1 MKKLRLLFIVCA
13 IFLLPQAALAAT
25 ADNAA
30 VHTVSVQGSAALA
43 AAPDQASIAIGV
55 TSNAATAAEAQQK
68 NAAIATAIRDSLK
81 EKGISTSDIQTQNYS
96 FYPVYSEEKNHGNDI
111 IGYTVDNTVSVT
123 INDVKAVG
131 DIIDTAIACGANK
144 INSIDFTVKN
154 TDQIQQNAI
163 KAAVRDARKKADLL
177 ASAAG
182 KHIINVLS
190 IQENGTRIESRQFG
204 QMLLNKAAA
213 DSTPIEGGNVNVS
226 ASVQIEFIM
235 D

>member
-1 MKKLRLLFIVCA
+1 M
-13 IFLLPQAALAAT
+13 
-25 ADNAA
+25 
-30 VHTVSVQGSAALA
+30 
-43 AAPDQASIAIGV
+43 
-55 TSNAATAAEAQQK
+55 
-68 NAAIATAIRDSLK
+68 
-81 EKGISTSDIQTQNYS
+81 
-96 FYPVYSEEKNHGNDI
+96 
-111 IGYTVDNTVSVT
+111 T

-204 QMLLNKAAA
+204 QMMLNKAAA